1 MTQRTDEYT
10 DKKRP
15 LTQLSEGE
23 GGWLWSIEKTHPL
36 YERLIDLGWTRGTPI
51 RCERV
56 SPLGDPIAYA
66 IRGGVIA
73 LRRRDAREI
82 FVSDEEGGGDGYDGR
97 SERAN
102 TGA

>member
-1 MTQRTDEYT
+1 MTQRTDRYNE
-10 DKKRP
+10 KKRP

-23 GGWLWSIEKTHPL
+23 SGRLWNIEKTHPL

-73 LRRRDAREI
+73 LRKRDAEEI

-97 SERAN
+97 CEGTSTDA
-102 TGA
+102 